1 MKILV
6 LIPTYNERE
15 NIEPLLRGLFALPLE
30 LEALVVDDLSPDGT
44 GEIVEQLKTEYP
56 GRLEILHR
64 QGPRGRGRAGIAA
77 FQAAAAR
84 TGIDWVGEMDADGS
98 HDPRYLPAMVQAA
111 EEADVVLG
119 SRYVPGGGVE
129 GWSVFRHINSRV
141 AGTLARLILG
151 LRVQDVTSGYR
162 LFRHD
167 LVRRLPWDRMISDN
181 PSIVE
186 EILFYC
192 MKQGARVVEVPIVF
206 VDRQK
211 GKSKFS
217 LRLIGR
223 WIGNLWQVR
232 RKASHGNAR
241 G

>member
-15 NIEPLLRGLFALPLE
+15 NIEPLLRSLFALHLE
-30 LEALVVDDLSPDGT
+30 IEALVVDDLSPDGT
-44 GEIVEQLKTEYP
+44 GEIVERLKAEYP

-77 FQAAAAR
+77 FQAASGR

-98 HDPRYLPAMVQAA
+98 HDPRYLPEMVQAA
-111 EEADVVLG
+111 KQAEVVLG
-119 SRYVPGGGVE
+119 SRYIPGGGVE
-129 GWSVFRHINSRV
+129 GWSTFRHLNSRV
-141 AGTLARLILG
+141 AGAFARLILG
-151 LRVQDVTSGYR
+151 LRVKDVTSGYR

-192 MKQGARVVEVPIVF
+192 VKEGARIIEVPIIF

-217 LRLIGR
+217 PRLIGR
-223 WIGNLWQVR
+223 WILNLWQVR
-232 RKASHGNAR
+232 GKAKHGNAR
-241 G
+241 S